1 MDFKRVFQ
9 LISLYGQPIWR
20 RQHKEKQEKDVAE
33 RSPKEA
39 NRNGHLKTTKF
50 QND

>member
-20 RQHKEKQEKDVAE
+20 RQHKEKQEKDVANT
-33 RSPKEA
+33 KEA
-39 NRNGHLKTTKF
+39 NRNGHLKTTKL
-50 QND
+50 Q